1 MISIL
6 ILTHNRPA
14 LFERCLKS
22 VLDQAPAD
30 VEIMVNNDSND
41 IAEIADPRVQYFYNK
56 FENLSL
62 VYKFLLD
69 QATKD
74 YVYFL
79 EDDDYLTP
87 GFFKQTLD
95 ADLIA
100 GNYFPVFNHGHL
112 HYSHIYN
119 NHVISPVDFLL
130 QLNHEALQLGQHIFK
145 KDCIANF
152 EFPMDS
158 NIHNDIKIVTYAA
171 TNAQQVRT
179 TRKIFYCQTAD
190 GKDNISFPD
199 TKITV
204 NIE

>member
-6 ILTHNRPA
+6 ILTHNRPH

-22 VLDQAPAD
+22 VLDQAPTD
-30 VEIMVNNDSND
+30 VEIIVNNDSND
-41 IAEIADPRVQYFYNK
+41 ILEITDTRVQYFYNK
-56 FENLSL
+56 FENLSM
-62 VYKFLLD
+62 VYKFLLS

-87 GFFKQTLD
+87 NFFNQTID
-95 ADLIA
+95 SDLVV
-100 GNYFPVFNHGHL
+100 GNYFPIFNSGHL
-112 HYSHIYN
+112 HYSHVYDN
-119 NHVISPVDFLL
+119 NVLSPADFLL

-145 KDCIANF
+145 RSSITNF

-158 NIHNDIKIVTYAA
+158 NIHNDIKLVIHAA
-171 TNAQQVRT
+171 THAQQIRT

-199 TKITV
+199 SIHAV